1 MHNVISK
8 ILLIIVVVLIAL
20 FAYKTMKTPNA
31 VSATVSINAADQYS
45 LDKKE
50 NIEKTEKIVKEY
62 LLNNPEVIIQSIEG
76 LQRRKMQ
83 EMEIK
88 TGEYIRDNKS
98 EIENSP
104 TSPVLGNPNGDII
117 IAAFYD
123 YNCGYCKKGSYFI
136 NQLIKSDTSVKVVL
150 QLYPLLGEASNY
162 AAAIALAVYKTTPDK
177 FQDIH
182 NGLMELKPITKES
195 VEKLLLAND
204 LNIEVITEEI
214 NKGEIQKLL
223 EKNVKLAKG
232 LKIQGVPAYI
242 INGKLIAG
250 MMDMEQLQRI
260 IADIKSQNK
269 L

>member
-31 VSATVSINAADQYS
+31 VSATVSINTANQQ
-45 LDKKE
+45 LLEKKE
-50 NIEKTEKIVKEY
+50 AVEKIEQIVKEY

-88 TGEYIRDNKS
+88 TGEYIRNNKS

-104 TSPVLGNPNGDII
+104 TSPVLGSPNGDII
-117 IAAFYD
+117 IVAFYD
-123 YNCGYCKKGSYFI
+123 YNCSYCKKGSHFI
-136 NQLIKSDTSVKVVL
+136 NQLIKLDTSIKVVL
-150 QLYPLLGEASNY
+150 QLYPLLGDASNY
-162 AAAIALAVYKTTPDK
+162 AATIALAVYKTTPDK

-204 LNIEVITEEI
+204 LNLEVIAEEI
-214 NKGEIQKLL
+214 NKGEINNLL

-250 MMDMEQLQRI
+250 MMDLEQLQKI
-260 IADIKSQNK
+260 IADIRSQNK
-269 L
+269 

>member
-1 MHNVISK
+1 MHSVISK

-31 VSATVSINAADQYS
+31 VSATVSINTVDQP
-45 LDKKE
+45 LLEKKE
-50 NIEKTEKIVKEY
+50 AVEKIEQVVKEY

-98 EIENSP
+98 DIENSP
-104 TSPVLGNPNGDII
+104 TSPVLGNPNGDMII
-117 IAAFYD
+117 VAFYD
-123 YNCGYCKKGSYFI
+123 YNCGYCKKGSNFI
-136 NQLIKSDTSVKVVL
+136 NQLIKSDTDVKVVL
-150 QLYPLLGEASNY
+150 RLYPLLGDASNY
-162 AAAIALAVYKTTPDK
+162 AATIALAVYKTTPDK

-204 LNIEVITEEI
+204 LNLEVIAEEI
-214 NKGEIQKLL
+214 NKGEINHLL
-223 EKNVKLAKG
+223 DKNIKLAKG
-232 LKIQGVPAYI
+232 LKIQGVPAYV

-250 MMDMEQLQRI
+250 MMDLEQLQRI
-260 IADIKSQNK
+260 ITDIRSQNK
-269 L
+269 

>member
-1 MHNVISK
+1 MHSVISK

-31 VSATVSINAADQYS
+31 VSATVSINTVEQP
-45 LDKKE
+45 LLEKKE
-50 NIEKTEKIVKEY
+50 AVEKIEQVVKEY

-98 EIENSP
+98 DIENSP
-104 TSPVLGNPNGDII
+104 TSPVLGNPNGDMII
-117 IAAFYD
+117 VAFYD
-123 YNCGYCKKGSYFI
+123 YNCGYCKKGSNFI
-136 NQLIKSDTSVKVVL
+136 NQLIKSDTDVKVVL
-150 QLYPLLGEASNY
+150 RLYPLLGDASNY
-162 AAAIALAVYKTTPDK
+162 AATIALAVYKTTPDK

-204 LNIEVITEEI
+204 LNLEVIAEEI
-214 NKGEIQKLL
+214 NKGEINNLL
-223 EKNVKLAKG
+223 DKNIKLAKG
-232 LKIQGVPAYI
+232 LKIQGVPAYV

-250 MMDMEQLQRI
+250 MMDLEQLQRI
-260 IADIKSQNK
+260 ITDIRSQNK
-269 L
+269 

>member
-31 VSATVSINAADQYS
+31 VSATVSINTADQQ
-45 LDKKE
+45 LLEKKE
-50 NIEKTEKIVKEY
+50 AVEKIEQIVKEY
-62 LLNNPEVIIQSIEG
+62 LLKNPEVIIQSIEA

-98 EIENSP
+98 EIENSL
-104 TSPVLGNPNGDII
+104 TSPVLGDPNGDII

-123 YNCGYCKKGSYFI
+123 YNCGYCKKGSHFI
-136 NQLIKSDTSVKVVL
+136 NQLIKSDKNVKVVL
-150 QLYPLLGEASNY
+150 QLYPLLGDASNY
-162 AAAIALAVYKTTPDK
+162 AATIALAVYKTTPDK

-195 VEKLLLAND
+195 VEKLLLEND
-204 LNIEVITEEI
+204 LNLEIITKEI
-214 NKGEIQKLL
+214 NKGEIENLL
-223 EKNVKLAKG
+223 DKNIKLAKG
-232 LKIQGVPAYI
+232 LRIQGVPAYI
-242 INGKLIAG
+242 INGKLVAG
-250 MMDMEQLQRI
+250 MMDMEQLQKI
-260 IADIKSQNK
+260 IADIRSQNK
-269 L
+269 